1 MTKCIMMAGVGGQGT
16 ILASKLLTLGLLSAG
31 YDVKMSEIHGMSQ
44 RGGSVTSQIRYGDEV
59 YSPFIELGSADV
71 ICAFEK
77 LEALRCLEYLKPEGT
92 VIVNDY
98 RIDPMSVIAQTA
110 VYPENILD
118 TLRSKARVI
127 VVPATD
133 IAREINA
140 YRSMNIV
147 LLGCAV
153 KILKLGDIDWNGII
167 ENNVKKEFTEVNK
180 KAFRLGYER
189 INA

>member
-1 MTKCIMMAGVGGQGT
+1 MAGVGGQGT

-44 RGGSVTSQIRYGDEV
+44 RGGSVTSQIRYGDNV
-59 YSPFIELGSADV
+59 HSPFIELGSADIV
-71 ICAFEK
+71 CAFEK

-92 VIVNDY
+92 VIVNDH
-98 RIDPMSVIAQTA
+98 RIDPMSVITQAA
-110 VYPENILD
+110 VYPENILE
-118 TLRSKARVI
+118 TLREKARVI
-127 VVPATD
+127 VVPAAD

-147 LLGCAV
+147 LLGCVV
-153 KILKLGDIDWNGII
+153 KLLKLNAIDWEAII
-167 ENNVKKEFTEVNK
+167 DANVKKEFAEVNK

-189 INA
+189 V